1 MEQIAPDL
9 PYIRGITVSG
19 GECTL
24 QRDFLAELFLLA
36 KQQGLSTLIDS
47 NGSYDFSQDAELMN
61 VCDGV
66 MLDVK
71 AFDCDAHKKL
81 TGMSNEQVLKN
92 AVYLAEHGKL
102 EEIRTVI
109 VPDQLPNEDTVFQIT
124 KLLKPYLD
132 KKQIRYKIIAYRQ
145 FGVRS
150 PYDQI
155 FRTPSSNEM
164 MKYKKIAEDNGFEN
178 IILI

>member
-1 MEQIAPDL
+1 
-9 PYIRGITVSG
+9 
-19 GECTL
+19 
-24 QRDFLAELFLLA
+24 
-36 KQQGLSTLIDS
+36 
-47 NGSYDFSQDAELMN
+47 MN

-124 KLLKPYLD
+124 KIAEAVFRIKN
-132 KKQIRYKIIAYRQ
+132 KIRYKNNRL
-145 FGVRS
+145 
-150 PYDQI
+150 
-155 FRTPSSNEM
+155 SSSLEFVLHMIRFSGLHHPMKM
-164 MKYKKIAEDNGFEN
+164 MKIQKESRRINGFEN

>member
-1 MEQIAPDL
+1 
-9 PYIRGITVSG
+9 
-19 GECTL
+19 
-24 QRDFLAELFLLA
+24 
-36 KQQGLSTLIDS
+36 
-47 NGSYDFSQDAELMN
+47 
-61 VCDGV
+61 

-150 PYDQI
+150 PYNQI
-155 FRTPSSNEM
+155 FRTPSSGEM
-164 MKYKKIAEDNGFEN
+164 MKYKRIAEDNGFEN